1 MPRTETVLCYTEII
15 REISDDGRVLSTR
28 LGRSWQ
34 SMTGATKKKPSK
46 KPAQELLV
54 EAGEDVE
61 L

>member
-1 MPRTETVLCYTEII
+1 MPRTETILCYTEII

-34 SMTGATKKKPSK
+34 SMTGATKKKPAK
-46 KPAQELLV
+46 KPVQELIA
-54 EAGEDVE
+54 ESGEEIE

>member
-34 SMTGATKKKPSK
+34 SLTGATKKKPAK
-46 KPAQELLV
+46 KSPQEFEV
-54 EAGEDVE
+54 EEGEQVE